1 MGDDRAPVG
10 SDLPGQ
16 LDKVRARMTQNRA
29 DIDRLLERADASDD
43 RADRSEAL
51 SADDRSRLDDLDERA
66 EVDRVLISELL
77 AEGLLQHEH
86 VQNLEVALQSSR
98 TIGAAM
104 GIIMANRRVDEA
116 AAFAILRQA
125 SQDSNTKLRS
135 VATDVVTTGDVS
147 ELPTR

>member
-1 MGDDRAPVG
+1 
-10 SDLPGQ
+10 
-16 LDKVRARMTQNRA
+16 MTRNRA

-43 RADRSEAL
+43 RAERSEAL
-51 SADDRSRLDDLDERA
+51 LADDRSRLDDLDERA

-77 AEGLLQHEH
+77 AEGILQHEH

-104 GIIMANRRVDEA
+104 GIVMANRRVDEA

-125 SQDSNTKLRS
+125 SQDSNTKLRC